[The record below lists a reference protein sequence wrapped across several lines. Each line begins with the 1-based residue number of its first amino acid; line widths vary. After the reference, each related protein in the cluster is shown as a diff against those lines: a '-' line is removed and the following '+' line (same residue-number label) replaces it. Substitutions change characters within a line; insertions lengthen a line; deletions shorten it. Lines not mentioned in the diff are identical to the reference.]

1 MKKQETDWW
10 NKLQG
15 GGYEYLDIVQN
26 LLKEEADMESIIPV
40 LADWKKGPLRL
51 LRKQNS
57 AWFHG
62 LESIRVRA
70 IRSWM
75 VLRKCDRSLG

>member
-1 MKKQETDWW
+1 MKKQETDRCI
-10 NKLQG
+10 KLQG
-15 GGYEYLDIVQN
+15 GCLRISRYSSN
-26 LLKEEADMESIIPV
+26 LLKEDAGMESIIPV

-62 LESIRVRA
+62 LESICLRA
-70 IRSWM
+70 IRS
-75 VLRKCDRSLG
+75 

>member
-1 MKKQETDWW
+1 
-10 NKLQG
+10 
-15 GGYEYLDIVQN
+15 
-26 LLKEEADMESIIPV
+26 MESIIPV

-62 LESIRVRA
+62 LEGIRVRV
-70 IRSWM
+70 IRS
-75 VLRKCDRSLG
+75 